1 MSQDTGAVEWDTR
14 LPSTPYGAATVTNDV
29 VFTTTFHGDLYAL
42 DAATGKILLTKPLSA
57 GTNAPVTVDGDYF
70 IAAADIPAP
79 DTQNQELIIAYKL
92 GAKGTLPVTVG
103 S

>member
-79 DTQNQELIIAYKL
+79 DTQNQELIIACKL